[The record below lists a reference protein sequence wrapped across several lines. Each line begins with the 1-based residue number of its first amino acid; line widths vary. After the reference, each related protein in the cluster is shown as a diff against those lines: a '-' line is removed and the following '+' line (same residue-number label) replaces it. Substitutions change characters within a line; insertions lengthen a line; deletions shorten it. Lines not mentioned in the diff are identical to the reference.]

1 MNSCSINLNNSY
13 GNTVYDNKKSS
24 EKYNL
29 KDFSKGCV
37 SLLPLL
43 GTGVINTVVNS
54 KISPAFANVS
64 SSIQDEFRNSAK
76 LAFDKTNIASKG
88 VEFIDTS
95 KITDSQI
102 KELIDNSLSKSSKL
116 PKFLQNMRIKDVN
129 TAFKMSQM
137 GANAYFLPEINKIAV
152 NLELNPYSSCHE
164 IGHAMNKYSKF
175 GKILQSS
182 RKLGI
187 LALPV
192 ILITAFKKN
201 KPQGE
206 KPVGVVDKVTTFVKD
221 NSGKLAF
228 AAWLPTLLEEGL
240 ASIKGAKLAKGIL
253 SPEAF
258 KKMNVLNLR
267 GFATYFIA
275 ASCAALG
282 CSCIKYVQEK
292 FATK

>member
-1 MNSCSINLNNSY
+1 MNNCSINLNQNY
-13 GNTVYDNKKSS
+13 GNTAYSNTKSS
-24 EKYNL
+24 EKYGL

-37 SLLPLL
+37 ALLPLL
-43 GTGVINTVVNS
+43 GTGAINTVVNS

-76 LAFDKTNIASKG
+76 LAFDKTNISSKG

-95 KITDSQI
+95 KITDLQI
-102 KELIDNSLSKSSKL
+102 KELLDNSLSKSSKKL
-116 PKFLQNMRIKDVN
+116 PNFLHNMRIREVN

-137 GANAYFLPEINKIAV
+137 GANAYFLPEINKIIV

-164 IGHAMNKYSKF
+164 IGHAMNKYSQF

-206 KPVGVVDKVTTFVKD
+206 KPIGVVDKVTTFVKD
-221 NSGKLAF
+221 NSGKLVF

-240 ASIKGAKLAKGIL
+240 ASIKGARLAKGIL

-258 KKMNVLNLR
+258 KKMNILNLR
-267 GFATYFIA
+267 GFATYFIV
-275 ASCAALG
+275 ASCTALG
-282 CSCIKYVQEK
+282 CSCIKYIKEK
-292 FATK
+292 LAK